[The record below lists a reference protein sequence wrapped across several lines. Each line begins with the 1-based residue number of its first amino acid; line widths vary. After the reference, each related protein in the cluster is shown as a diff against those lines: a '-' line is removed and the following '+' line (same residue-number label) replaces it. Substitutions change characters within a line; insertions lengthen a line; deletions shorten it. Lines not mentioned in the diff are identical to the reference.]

1 MTDFFFGLWLFSRF
15 LSLVFTNLNSVCV
28 GVLLSNSW
36 TSGLMCFI
44 VSDHYLFNYFFYTVL
59 SPFSSKISTT
69 NILNC
74 LILSYNL
81 VLFIFF
87 PFCVSLWIRF
97 TNFLSNC
104 VVYWWPWKKTVHLW
118 YYFYHLGTI
127 LYSFCLLKTPHLFHV
142 CCLPSSLNLVL
153 SWVCLGSWVSIS
165 SYLWVLMF
173 IIWPQQCLVCLSLF
187 TWRFIPRVDP
197 KLEFSPFN
205 ICIWNLKCKTSFL
218 LSPGTIC
225 L

>member
-118 YYFYHLGTI
+118 YHVLFLPFRYHSL
-127 LYSFCLLKTPHLFHV
+127 FLLFAKNS
-142 CCLPSSLNLVL
+142 PSIPRVL
-153 SWVCLGSWVSIS
+153 STF
-165 SYLWVLMF
+165 F
-173 IIWPQQCLVCLSLF
+173 IESCIILSLF
-187 TWRFIPRVDP
+187 RI
-197 KLEFSPFN
+197 L
-205 ICIWNLKCKTSFL
+205 SFHIQL
-218 LSPGTIC
+218 PLSVTVHYLASTMFGLSFFVHVEIYT
-225 L
+225 